1 MLWEAPVPH
10 RSTPPEQTWSS
21 LAKRKRMAAERR
33 EQEARRMRL
42 EADELDRKWS
52 AYRVERDA
60 AKQEQASR

>member
-1 MLWEAPVPH
+1 MPH
-10 RSTPPEQTWSS
+10 RSTPPEQAWPS

-42 EADELDRKWS
+42 EAEELDRKWS

-60 AKQEQASR
+60 AKQAQPS